1 MKVRT
6 PCALPMAGI
15 FTPIATALLFCA
27 LATLGACTD
36 MGTHARAPAVAP
48 PPLPL
53 ASVAS
58 RAAAKR
64 PVPTAKPRNQRAV
77 DAPEMQPKLALR
89 RDQPPAIEPESLLGL
104 DPDAV
109 EKRLGT
115 PVRVESDALSREWVY
130 GSSGCSFHIFF
141 YPDIK
146 TNAFHVLKYGSNDG
160 SGGRLSNSDT
170 CIRRILMARNNAAN

>member
-64 PVPTAKPRNQRAV
+64 PVPTAKPRNQRTV

-109 EKRLGT
+109 YE
-115 PVRVESDALSREWVY
+115 VEGEPAPRSGAAWEHDGLLLTFKNEF
-130 GSSGCSFHIFF
+130 SSTMRHIR
-141 YPDIK
+141 K
-146 TNAFHVLKYGSNDG
+146 V
-160 SGGRLSNSDT
+160 
-170 CIRRILMARNNAAN
+170 